1 MSFGLLK
8 LLLSSLVTRSQ
19 FGTASVTSLGSV
31 GDLVDVI
38 FNCAAVV
45 PLSVW
50 DSNESFTYLW
60 HSGCQ
65 VLEVPI

>member
-8 LLLSSLVTRSQ
+8 LLLSSLVTRWP

-31 GDLVDVI
+31 GVFFMLFSI
-38 FNCAAVV
+38 V

-50 DSNESFTYLW
+50 DSSERLAYLW

-65 VLEVPI
+65 VLEVPILTK